1 MGPAEGRLGDAAQMG
16 RQDHPPLDLRRQG
29 HQGMVRRAEQ
39 TQRIWLGQESGEM
52 TFFVYDYTLDG

>member
-1 MGPAEGRLGDAAQMG
+1 MKNESIEHCYVYTDTTCNYGFYE
-16 RQDHPPLDLRRQG
+16 

-52 TFFVYDYTLDG
+52 TFFVYDYTLAG